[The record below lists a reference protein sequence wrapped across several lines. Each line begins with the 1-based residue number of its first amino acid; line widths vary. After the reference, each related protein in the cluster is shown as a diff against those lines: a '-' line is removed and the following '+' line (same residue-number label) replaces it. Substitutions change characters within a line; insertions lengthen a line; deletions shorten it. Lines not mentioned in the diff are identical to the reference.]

1 MLISTLVSI
10 FAFVLVIGVLVVI
23 HEAGHF
29 GMARFLGA
37 TVEVFSVGFGRR
49 LWGFERGGTDYRISL
64 VPLGGYVR
72 IPGLGPD
79 ESDVVGEGAEEI
91 ELLPRWRRALI
102 LLAGPVT
109 NIIAAV
115 FFIGIAYMMGVETPA
130 FRAES
135 PVIGWIDPGS
145 PAAETDIEVGDLI
158 VAVDGTPVTMW
169 QELEISIVTSA
180 ENEVVLEIE
189 RRGRRHQVTMVP
201 ESVTRY
207 GFGYSGLQP
216 PVDPILVQVPAG
228 SPARA
233 AGLEPGDRII
243 AINDEPVDQFY
254 DLIRLISP
262 HANEEI
268 TLTVL
273 RGSSEL
279 TIGVTPRGGEN
290 EGKIGIPLI
299 LPSKSVRLGPLAAIT
314 TATRECQRMTIE
326 TFRIIGRLL
335 TRKTPLSQ
343 ISGPLGIAQIS
354 GEAAKSG
361 LDSLI
366 WFMGLI
372 SLQLGIF
379 NLLPI
384 PILDGGHLTI
394 IAFESAIRRDLSLK
408 LKERILEVGFYAL
421 ILLMVVVLFNDIV
434 KILPDSVYNFFFNT

>member
-1 MLISTLVSI
+1 MLLSLI
-10 FAFVLVIGVLVVI
+10 AFIVVIGVLVVI

-37 TVEVFSVGFGRR
+37 PVEVFSVGFGRR

-91 ELLPRWRRALI
+91 DLLPRWKRALI

-130 FRAES
+130 FRNE
-135 PVIGWIDPGS
+135 PPIVGWIDPGS
-145 PAAETDIEVGDLI
+145 PAADINLEVGDLI
-158 VAVDGTPVTMW
+158 VAVNGSEVTMW
-169 QELEISIVTSA
+169 SELETSIVTSA
-180 ENEVVLEIE
+180 DNEVMLDVV
-189 RRGRRHQVTMVP
+189 RRGQRHQVKMTP

-207 GFGYSGLQP
+207 GFGYSGIQP
-216 PVDPILVQVPAG
+216 PVDPVLVQVPAG
-228 SPARA
+228 SAARA
-233 AGLEPGDRII
+233 AGLQAGDRVL
-243 AINDEPVDQFY
+243 AVDDEPVGQFY

-262 HANEEI
+262 RPDEKI
-268 TLTVL
+268 TLRVL
-273 RGSSEL
+273 LEGAEL
-279 TIGVTPRGGEN
+279 EIPVVPRDVGG
-290 EGKIGIPLI
+290 EGKIGVPLI
-299 LPSKSVRLGPLAAIT
+299 PPSTTENLGPVAAFS
-314 TATRECQRMTIE
+314 TATRDCRRMTIE

-335 TRKTPLSQ
+335 TRKTSIKQ
-343 ISGPLGIAQIS
+343 VSGPIGIAQIS
-354 GEAAKSG
+354 GEAARSG

-394 IAFESAIRRDLSLK
+394 IAFESIIRRDLSLRV
-408 LKERILEVGFYAL
+408 KERILEVGFYVL

-434 KILPDSVYNFFFNT
+434 KILPDGIYNFFFDS

>member
-1 MLISTLVSI
+1 MI
-10 FAFVLVIGVLVVI
+10 AFIVVIGVLVVI

-29 GMARFLGA
+29 GMARLLGA
-37 TVEVFSVGFGRR
+37 PVEVFSVGFGRR

-79 ESDVVGEGAEEI
+79 ESDVVGETTEEI
-91 ELLPRWRRALI
+91 ELLPRWKRALI
-102 LLAGPVT
+102 LLAGPAT
-109 NIIAAV
+109 NIVAAV
-115 FFIGIAYMMGVETPA
+115 LFIGFAYMMGVETPA
-130 FRAES
+130 FRSEP
-135 PVIGWIDPGS
+135 PVVGWIDPGS
-145 PAAETDIEVGDLI
+145 PAAGVDLEVGDLV
-158 VAVDGTPVTMW
+158 VAVDGSPVTMW
-169 QELEISIVTSA
+169 SELETSIVTAA
-180 ENEVVLEIE
+180 ENEVVLEVE
-189 RRGRRHQVTMVP
+189 RQGRRHQVRMIP

-228 SPARA
+228 SAARA
-233 AGLEPGDRII
+233 AGLEPGDRVT
-243 AINDEPVDQFY
+243 AVDGEPVEQFY

-262 HANEEI
+262 RADEEI
-268 TLTVL
+268 TLDVL
-273 RGSSEL
+273 RDGQKL
-279 TIGVTPRGGEN
+279 HITVVPRDVGG
-290 EGKIGIPLI
+290 EGKIGVPLI
-299 LPSKSVRLGPLAAIT
+299 PPSKIEHLGPVAAFT
-314 TATRECQRMTIE
+314 TASLECRRMTVE

-335 TRKTPLSQ
+335 TGRTSVKQ
-343 ISGPLGIAQIS
+343 VSGPIGIAQIS
-354 GEAAKSG
+354 GEAARSG

-384 PILDGGHLTI
+384 PLLDGGHLTI

-408 LKERILEVGFYAL
+408 VKERILEVGFYAL

-434 KILPDSVYNFFFNT
+434 KILPNSIYNFFFGS

>member
-1 MLISTLVSI
+1 MLLSI
-10 FAFVLVIGVLVVI
+10 LAFIVVIGVLVVI

-37 TVEVFSVGFGRR
+37 PVEVFSVGFGRR

-79 ESDVVGEGAEEI
+79 ESDVVGETSEEI
-91 ELLPRWRRALI
+91 ELLPRWKRALI

-115 FFIGIAYMMGVETPA
+115 FFIGVAYMMGVETPA
-130 FRAES
+130 FREEP

-145 PAAETDIEVGDLI
+145 PAAQVDLEVGDLI
-158 VAVDGTPVTMW
+158 VAVDGAAVTMW
-169 QELEISIVTSA
+169 QELETSIITSA
-180 ENEVVLEIE
+180 ENEVVLEVE
-189 RRGRRHQVTMVP
+189 RDGRRHQVAMVP

-216 PVDPILVQVPAG
+216 PVDPVLVQVPVG
-228 SPARA
+228 SVASA
-233 AGLEPGDRII
+233 AGLKAGDRIL
-243 AINDEPVDQFY
+243 AIDDVEVTQFY

-262 HANEEI
+262 RADEEI

-273 RGSSEL
+273 RGDETLS
-279 TIGVTPRGGEN
+279 IAVTPRGEEGA
-290 EGKIGIPLI
+290 GKIGVPLI
-299 LPSKSVRLGPLAAIT
+299 PPSKIEHLGPVEALSAAT
-314 TATRECQRMTIE
+314 GDCLRMTVE

-335 TRKTPLSQ
+335 TRKTSIKQ
-343 ISGPLGIAQIS
+343 VSGPIGIAQIS
-354 GEAAKSG
+354 GEAARSG

-366 WFMGLI
+366 WFMGII

-394 IAFESAIRRDLSLK
+394 LAFESTIRRDLSLK
-408 LKERILEVGFYAL
+408 VKERILEVGFYAL

-434 KILPDSVYNFFFNT
+434 KVLPPGIYNFFFAG

>member
-1 MLISTLVSI
+1 MLLSI
-10 FAFVLVIGVLVVI
+10 FAFIVVIGVLVVI

-29 GMARFLGA
+29 GMARILGA
-37 TVEVFSVGFGRR
+37 RVEVFSVGFGRR

-79 ESDVVGEGAEEI
+79 ESDVVGETSEEI
-91 ELLPRWRRALI
+91 DLLPRWKRALI

-115 FFIGIAYMMGVETPA
+115 FFIGVAYMMGVETPA
-130 FRAES
+130 FREEP

-145 PAAETDIEVGDLI
+145 PAAEVDIAVGDLI
-158 VAVDGTPVTMW
+158 VAVDGNAVTMW
-169 QELEISIVTSA
+169 QELETSIITSA
-180 ENEVVLEIE
+180 DNEVVLEVE
-189 RRGRRHQVTMVP
+189 RDGRRHQVAMIP

-216 PVDPILVQVPAG
+216 PVDPVLVQVPAG
-228 SPARA
+228 SVASA
-233 AGLEPGDRII
+233 AGLKAGDRIL
-243 AINDEPVDQFY
+243 AIDDAPVTQFY

-262 HANEEI
+262 RADQEI

-273 RGSSEL
+273 RGDETLSVA
-279 TIGVTPRGGEN
+279 VTPRGEAGA
-290 EGKIGIPLI
+290 GKIGVPLI
-299 LPSKSVRLGPLAAIT
+299 PPSKIEHLGPIEAFS
-314 TATRECQRMTIE
+314 TATRDCRRMTVE

-335 TRKTPLSQ
+335 TRKTSIKQ
-343 ISGPLGIAQIS
+343 VSGPIGIAQIS
-354 GEAAKSG
+354 GEAARSG

-366 WFMGLI
+366 WFMGII

-394 IAFESAIRRDLSLK
+394 IAFESVIRRDLSIK
-408 LKERILEVGFYAL
+408 VKERILEVGFYAL
-421 ILLMVVVLFNDIV
+421 ILLMVVVLFNDIIKV
-434 KILPDSVYNFFFNT
+434 LPPSIYNFFFSS

>member
-1 MLISTLVSI
+1 MLLSL
-10 FAFVLVIGVLVVI
+10 FAFIVVIGVLVVI

-37 TVEVFSVGFGRR
+37 PVEVFSVGFGRR

-79 ESDVVGEGAEEI
+79 ESDVVGSESEAVD
-91 ELLPRWRRALI
+91 LLPRWKRALI
-102 LLAGPVT
+102 LVAGPVT

-115 FFIGIAYMMGVETPA
+115 LFIGVAYMMGVETPA
-130 FRAES
+130 FRDEP
-135 PVIGWIDPGS
+135 PVVGWIDPGS
-145 PAAETDIEVGDLI
+145 PAADVDIEVGDLI
-158 VAVDGTPVTMW
+158 VAVDGAPVTVW
-169 QELEISIVTSA
+169 HELETSIITSA
-180 ENEVVLEIE
+180 DNEVVLEVQ
-189 RRGRRHQVTMVP
+189 RRGARHQVTMTP

-228 SPARA
+228 TPASS

-243 AINDEPVDQFY
+243 AVNDEPVTQFY

-262 HANEEI
+262 HPDEEI
-268 TLTVL
+268 TMRVL
-273 RGSSEL
+273 RD
-279 TIGVTPRGGEN
+279 GGELEIKVVPRDAGG
-290 EGKIGIPLI
+290 EGKIGVPLI
-299 LPSKSVRLGPLAAIT
+299 PPSKIEHLGPVAAFS
-314 TATRECQRMTIE
+314 TASRECKRMTIE

-335 TRKTPLSQ
+335 TGKTSVKQ
-343 ISGPLGIAQIS
+343 VSGPIGIAQIS
-354 GEAAKSG
+354 GEAARSG

-394 IAFESAIRRDLSLK
+394 IAFESIIRRDLSLK

-434 KILPDSVYNFFFNT
+434 KVLPNSIYNFFFSS

>member
-1 MLISTLVSI
+1 MLLSLI
-10 FAFVLVIGVLVVI
+10 AFIVVIGVLVVI

-37 TVEVFSVGFGRR
+37 PVEVFSVGFGRR

-79 ESDVVGEGAEEI
+79 ESDVVGDGAEEI
-91 ELLPRWRRALI
+91 ELLPRWKRALI

-115 FFIGIAYMMGVETPA
+115 FFIGVAYMMGVETPA
-130 FRAES
+130 FRDEP

-145 PAAETDIEVGDLI
+145 PAADVDLEIGDLI
-158 VAVDGTPVTMW
+158 VAVDGTEVTMW
-169 QELEISIVTSA
+169 LELETSIVTSA
-180 ENEVVLEIE
+180 DHEVVLDVE
-189 RRGRRHQVTMVP
+189 RRGSRHQVAMVP

-216 PVDPILVQVPAG
+216 PVDPVLVQVPAG
-228 SPARA
+228 SPASA
-233 AGLEPGDRII
+233 AGLKPGDRVL
-243 AINDEPVDQFY
+243 AIDNEPVEQFY

-262 HANEEI
+262 RPDEEI
-268 TLTVL
+268 TMRVL
-273 RGSSEL
+273 RDGSEL
-279 TIGVTPRGGEN
+279 EISLIPRDVGG
-290 EGKIGIPLI
+290 EGKIGVPLI
-299 LPSKSVRLGPLAAIT
+299 PPSKIEHLGPIAAFS
-314 TATRECQRMTIE
+314 TATRDCRRMTVE

-394 IAFESAIRRDLSLK
+394 IGFESIIRRDLSLK

-434 KILPDSVYNFFFNT
+434 KILPNSIYNFFFGS

>member
-1 MLISTLVSI
+1 MLLSLI
-10 FAFVLVIGVLVVI
+10 AFIVVIGVLVVI

-37 TVEVFSVGFGRR
+37 PVEVFSVGFGRR
-49 LWGFERGGTDYRISL
+49 LWGFERSGTDYRISL

-91 ELLPRWRRALI
+91 ELLPRWKRALI

-115 FFIGIAYMMGVETPA
+115 FFIGVAYMMGVETPA
-130 FRAES
+130 FRDEP

-145 PAAETDIEVGDLI
+145 PAADVDLEIGDLI
-158 VAVDGTPVTMW
+158 VAVDGTEVTMW
-169 QELEISIVTSA
+169 LELETSIVTSA
-180 ENEVVLEIE
+180 EHEVVLEVE
-189 RRGRRHQVTMVP
+189 RRGSRHQVAMVP

-228 SPARA
+228 SPASA
-233 AGLEPGDRII
+233 AGLKPGDRVL
-243 AINDEPVDQFY
+243 AIDNEPVEQFY

-262 HANEEI
+262 RPDEEI
-268 TLTVL
+268 TMRVL
-273 RGSSEL
+273 RDGSEL
-279 TIGVTPRGGEN
+279 EISLIPRDVGG
-290 EGKIGIPLI
+290 EGKIGVPLI
-299 LPSKSVRLGPLAAIT
+299 PPSKIEHLGPIAAFS
-314 TATRECQRMTIE
+314 TATRDCRRMTVE

-394 IAFESAIRRDLSLK
+394 IGFESIIRRDLSLK

-434 KILPDSVYNFFFNT
+434 KILPNSIYNFFFGS

>member
-1 MLISTLVSI
+1 MLLSVV
-10 FAFVLVIGVLVVI
+10 AFIVVIGVLVVI

-29 GMARFLGA
+29 SMARLLGA
-37 TVEVFSVGFGRR
+37 PVEVFSVGFGRR

-91 ELLPRWRRALI
+91 ELLPRWKRALI

-115 FFIGIAYMMGVETPA
+115 FFIGVAYMLGVETPA
-130 FRAES
+130 FRTEP

-145 PAAETDIEVGDLI
+145 PAAAVDLEIGDLI
-158 VAVDGTPVTMW
+158 VAVDGTEVSVW
-169 QELEISIVTSA
+169 QELEASIVSSA
-180 ENEVVLEIE
+180 ENEVVLDVE
-189 RRGRRHQVTMVP
+189 RQGRRHQVTMIP

-207 GFGYSGLQP
+207 GFGYSGIQP

-228 SPARA
+228 TPART
-233 AGLEPGDRII
+233 AGLKPGDRII
-243 AINDEPVDQFY
+243 AVGNEPVEQFY

-262 HANEEI
+262 HPDEEI
-268 TLTVL
+268 TLRVL
-273 RGSSEL
+273 RDGSEL
-279 TIGVTPRGGEN
+279 EINVVPRDVGG

-299 LPSKSVRLGPLAAIT
+299 PPSKIETLGPIAAFS
-314 TATRECQRMTIE
+314 AASVDCRRMTVE

-335 TRKTPLSQ
+335 TRKTSIKQ
-343 ISGPLGIAQIS
+343 VSGPIGIAQIS
-354 GEAAKSG
+354 GEAARSG

-394 IAFESAIRRDLSLK
+394 IAFESVIRRDLSLK

-434 KILPDSVYNFFFNT
+434 KILPNSIYNYFFAG

>member
-1 MLISTLVSI
+1 MLLSVI
-10 FAFVLVIGVLVVI
+10 AFIVVIGVLVVI

-37 TVEVFSVGFGRR
+37 PVEVFSVGFGRR

-64 VPLGGYVR
+64 IPLGGYVR

-79 ESDVVGEGAEEI
+79 ESDVVGDGAEEI
-91 ELLPRWRRALI
+91 DLLPRWKRALI

-115 FFIGIAYMMGVETPA
+115 FFIGVAYMMGIETPA
-130 FRAES
+130 FRDEP
-135 PVIGWIDPGS
+135 PVVGWIDPGS
-145 PAAETDIEVGDLI
+145 PAADVDLEVGDLI
-158 VAVDGTPVTMW
+158 VAVDGNPVTMW
-169 QELEISIVTSA
+169 LELETSIVTSA
-180 ENEVVLEIE
+180 EHEVVLDVE
-189 RRGRRHQVTMVP
+189 REGRRHQVAMVP

-228 SPARA
+228 SVASA
-233 AGLEPGDRII
+233 AGLKAGDRIL
-243 AINDEPVDQFY
+243 AIDDEPVEQFY

-262 HANEEI
+262 RADEEI

-273 RGSSEL
+273 RDDKKL
-279 TIGVTPRGGEN
+279 TIDVTPRGNKGA
-290 EGKIGIPLI
+290 GKIGVPLI
-299 LPSKSVRLGPLAAIT
+299 PPSKIQHLGPVAAFS
-314 TATRECQRMTIE
+314 TATRDCRRMTIE
-326 TFRIIGRLL
+326 TFRIIGRLF
-335 TRKTPLSQ
+335 TGKTPLSQ
-343 ISGPLGIAQIS
+343 VSGPLGIAQIS

-394 IAFESAIRRDLSLK
+394 IGFESIIRRDLSLK

-434 KILPDSVYNFFFNT
+434 KMLPNSVYNYFFGS

>member
-1 MLISTLVSI
+1 MLLSVI
-10 FAFVLVIGVLVVI
+10 AFIVVIGVLVVI

-37 TVEVFSVGFGRR
+37 PVEVFSVGFGRR

-79 ESDVVGEGAEEI
+79 ESDVVGDGAEEI
-91 ELLPRWRRALI
+91 DLLPRWKRALI
-102 LLAGPVT
+102 LFAGPVT

-115 FFIGIAYMMGVETPA
+115 FFIGIAYIMGVETPA
-130 FRAES
+130 FRTQP
-135 PVIGWIDPGS
+135 PVVGWIDPGS
-145 PAAETDIEVGDLI
+145 PAAEADLEVGDLI
-158 VAVDGTPVTMW
+158 VAVDGSEVRMW
-169 QELEISIVTSA
+169 SELETSIVTSA
-180 ENEVVLEIE
+180 ENLVVLDVE
-189 RRGRRHQVTMVP
+189 RQGQRHQVTMTP

-207 GFGYSGLQP
+207 GFGYSGIQP
-216 PVDPILVQVPAG
+216 PVDPVLVQVPAG
-228 SPARA
+228 SAARA
-233 AGLEPGDRII
+233 AGLLPGDRVLTV
-243 AINDEPVDQFY
+243 DDSPVEQFY

-262 HANEEI
+262 RPDEEI
-268 TLTVL
+268 ILRVL
-273 RGSSEL
+273 RDGDEL
-279 TIGVTPRGGEN
+279 EIVVVPRDVGG
-290 EGKIGIPLI
+290 EGKIGVPLI
-299 LPSKSVRLGPLAAIT
+299 PPSKIEHLGPIAAFS
-314 TATRECQRMTIE
+314 TATRDCRRMTIE

-335 TRKTPLSQ
+335 TRKTSIKQ
-343 ISGPLGIAQIS
+343 VSGPIGIAQIS
-354 GEAAKSG
+354 GEAARSG

-408 LKERILEVGFYAL
+408 VKERILEIGFYAL

-434 KILPDSVYNFFFNT
+434 KILPNSIYNFFFSS

>member
-1 MLISTLVSI
+1 MLLSVI
-10 FAFVLVIGVLVVI
+10 AFIVVIGVLVVI

-37 TVEVFSVGFGRR
+37 PVEVFSVGFGRR

-79 ESDVVGEGAEEI
+79 ESDVVGDGAEEI
-91 ELLPRWRRALI
+91 DLLPRWKRALI

-130 FRAES
+130 FRDEP
-135 PVIGWIDPGS
+135 PVVGWIDPGS
-145 PAAETDIEVGDLI
+145 PAADVDLEAGDLI
-158 VAVDGTPVTMW
+158 VAVDGNPVTMW
-169 QELEISIVTSA
+169 LELETSIVTSA
-180 ENEVVLEIE
+180 EHEVVLDVE
-189 RRGRRHQVTMVP
+189 REGRRHQVAMVP

-216 PVDPILVQVPAG
+216 PVDPVLVQVPPG
-228 SPARA
+228 SAASA
-233 AGLEPGDRII
+233 AGLKPGDRIL
-243 AINDEPVDQFY
+243 AIDDEPVEQFY

-262 HANEEI
+262 RPDEEI
-268 TLTVL
+268 TMRLL
-273 RGSSEL
+273 RDGSEL
-279 TIGVTPRGGEN
+279 EISLIPRDVGG
-290 EGKIGIPLI
+290 EGKIGVPLI
-299 LPSKSVRLGPLAAIT
+299 PPSKIEHLGPIAAFS
-314 TATRECQRMTIE
+314 TATRDCRRMTVE
-326 TFRIIGRLL
+326 TFRIIGRLFSG
-335 TRKTPLSQ
+335 KTPLSQ

-354 GEAAKSG
+354 GEAARSG

-394 IAFESAIRRDLSLK
+394 IAFESTIRRDLSLK

-434 KILPDSVYNFFFNT
+434 KILPNSVYNYFFGS

>member
-1 MLISTLVSI
+1 MLLSI
-10 FAFVLVIGVLVVI
+10 FAFIVVIGVLVVI

-37 TVEVFSVGFGRR
+37 PVEVFSVGFGRR

-79 ESDVVGEGAEEI
+79 ESDVVGETIEEN
-91 ELLPRWRRALI
+91 ELLPRWKRALI

-115 FFIGIAYMMGVETPA
+115 FFIGVAYMMGVETPA
-130 FRAES
+130 FREEP

-145 PAAETDIEVGDLI
+145 PAADEDLEVGDLI
-158 VAVDGTPVTMW
+158 VAVDGSAVTMW
-169 QELEISIVTSA
+169 QELETSIITSA
-180 ENEVVLEIE
+180 ENEVVLDVE
-189 RRGRRHQVTMVP
+189 RDGRRHQVAMVP

-216 PVDPILVQVPAG
+216 PVDPVLVQVPAG
-228 SPARA
+228 SVASA
-233 AGLEPGDRII
+233 AGLKAGDRIL
-243 AINDEPVDQFY
+243 AIDDEPVTQFY

-262 HANEEI
+262 RADEEI

-273 RGSSEL
+273 RDDETLS
-279 TIGVTPRGGEN
+279 IAVTPRGDEGA
-290 EGKIGIPLI
+290 GKIGVPLI
-299 LPSKSVRLGPLAAIT
+299 PPSKIEHLGPIAAFS
-314 TATRECQRMTIE
+314 TATRDCRRMTVE

-335 TRKTPLSQ
+335 TRKTSIKQ
-343 ISGPLGIAQIS
+343 VSGPIGIAQIS
-354 GEAAKSG
+354 GEAARSG
-361 LDSLI
+361 LDTLI
-366 WFMGLI
+366 WFMGII

-394 IAFESAIRRDLSLK
+394 LAFESAMRRDLSIK
-408 LKERILEVGFYAL
+408 VKERILEVGFYAL
-421 ILLMVVVLFNDIV
+421 ILLMVVVLFNDIIKV
-434 KILPDSVYNFFFNT
+434 LPPSIYNFFFSS

>member
-1 MLISTLVSI
+1 MLVSVI
-10 FAFVLVIGVLVVI
+10 AFIVVIGVLVVI

-29 GMARFLGA
+29 GMARLLGA
-37 TVEVFSVGFGRR
+37 PVEVFSVGFGRR

-79 ESDVVGEGAEEI
+79 ESDVVGEATEEI
-91 ELLPRWRRALI
+91 ELLPRWKRALI
-102 LLAGPVT
+102 LLAGPAT
-109 NIIAAV
+109 NIVAAV
-115 FFIGIAYMMGVETPA
+115 LFIGVAYMMGVETPA
-130 FRAES
+130 FRSEP
-135 PVIGWIDPGS
+135 PVVGWIDPGS
-145 PAAETDIEVGDLI
+145 PAAEVDLEVGDLV
-158 VAVDGTPVTMW
+158 VAVDGSPVTMW
-169 QELEISIVTSA
+169 SELETSIVTAA
-180 ENEVVLEIE
+180 ENEVVLEVE
-189 RRGRRHQVTMVP
+189 RRGRRHVVRMIP

-228 SPARA
+228 SAARA
-233 AGLEPGDRII
+233 AGLEPGDRVT
-243 AINDEPVDQFY
+243 AVDDEPVEQFY

-262 HANEEI
+262 RADEEI
-268 TLTVL
+268 TLDVL
-273 RGSSEL
+273 RDGQKLEI
-279 TIGVTPRGGEN
+279 TVVPRDVGG
-290 EGKIGIPLI
+290 EGKIGVPLI
-299 LPSKSVRLGPLAAIT
+299 PPSKIEHLGPVAAFT
-314 TATRECQRMTIE
+314 TASLECRRMTVE

-335 TRKTPLSQ
+335 TGKTSVKQ
-343 ISGPLGIAQIS
+343 VSGPIGIAQIS
-354 GEAAKSG
+354 GEAARSG

-394 IAFESAIRRDLSLK
+394 IAFESAIRRDLSLRV
-408 LKERILEVGFYAL
+408 KERILEVGFYAL

-434 KILPDSVYNFFFNT
+434 KILPNSIYNFFFGS